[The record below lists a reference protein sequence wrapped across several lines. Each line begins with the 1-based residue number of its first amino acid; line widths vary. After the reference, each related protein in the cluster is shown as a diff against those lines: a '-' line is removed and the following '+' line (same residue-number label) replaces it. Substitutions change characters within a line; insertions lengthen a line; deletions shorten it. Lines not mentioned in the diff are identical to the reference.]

1 MSRTERVQDRRMK
14 KFLDV
19 LSRFERRD
27 LSGLEAA
34 ELLGVSERQFRRYR
48 HRHES
53 DGCAGLR
60 DKRLGKVS
68 VKAVGVDEVERMLGL
83 YRTTY
88 PGWNVKHFHEHGV
101 RDHRF
106 TWGYTWTKNALQVAG
121 LVRRATKRGAHRR
134 KRERKPWEGM
144 MLHQDG
150 STHVWLEGQPAMDLI
165 VTMDDA
171 TSTIYSA
178 FLCEEEGTMSTYLG
192 LIEVFTAHGLPS
204 SLYTDRGSHYFYT
217 PKAGEPVDK
226 ERPTQVG
233 RALHQLGVEH
243 IAAYSPQAR
252 GRSERMFNTLQDRLV
267 KELALTGITEVAAA
281 NTWLR
286 EVYLPSHN
294 KMFAKPA
301 AQPETAFVT
310 GATATQLRDALC
322 VNETRIVGRDN
333 TVTLGR
339 LRLQLPQTPGRAHY
353 VKADVVVRSY
363 PDGTYAVHH
372 GPRCIGRY
380 DAGGR
385 LVIVTPAGASVAPGS
400 PPSRSGLAA
409 AAPVSK
415 SARRP
420 SLTAALPDAKGLPR
434 LNVSSGP
441 AAPNLS

>member
-1 MSRTERVQDRRMK
+1 MK
-14 KFLDV
+14 KFADV
-19 LSRFERRD
+19 LSRYERRD
-27 LSGLEAA
+27 LGQQDAA
-34 ELLGVSERQFRRYR
+34 ALLGMSERTFRRYCER
-48 HRHES
+48 FADE
-53 DGCAGLR
+53 GEAGLA
-60 DKRLGKVS
+60 DKRLGKAS
-68 VKAVGVDEVERMLGL
+68 AKAVPVDEVQRMLGL
-83 YRTTY
+83 YRTMY
-88 PGWNVKHFHEHGV
+88 MGWNVKHFHEHGV

-106 TWGYTWTKNALQVAG
+106 TWGYTWTKNALHAAG

-150 STHVWLEGQPAMDLI
+150 STHLWLEGQPQMDLI

-178 FLCEEEGTMSTYLG
+178 FLCEEEGTLSTFRG
-192 LIEVFTAHGLPS
+192 LLEVFTVHGLPS

-226 ERPTQVG
+226 EHLTQVG
-233 RALHQLGVEH
+233 RALSQLGVEH

-252 GRSERMFNTLQDRLV
+252 GRSERMFDTLQDRLV
-267 KELALTGITEVAAA
+267 KELALAKITEVAAA
-281 NTWLR
+281 NVWLR

-294 KMFAKPA
+294 KLFAKAA
-301 AQPETAFVT
+301 AQPETAFVS

-322 VNETRIVGRDN
+322 VSQTRIVGRDN

-353 VKADVVVRSY
+353 VKANVVVRSY

-380 DAGGR
+380 DARGD
-385 LVIVTPAGASVAPGS
+385 LVIVTPAGPSVAPGS
-400 PPSRSGLAA
+400 PPSRSGLEAA
-409 AAPVSK
+409 ARVSPPP
-415 SARRP
+415 RRP
-420 SLTAALPDAKGLPR
+420 SLTAALPGTKGLPSQ
-434 LNVSSGP
+434 NVSTCP